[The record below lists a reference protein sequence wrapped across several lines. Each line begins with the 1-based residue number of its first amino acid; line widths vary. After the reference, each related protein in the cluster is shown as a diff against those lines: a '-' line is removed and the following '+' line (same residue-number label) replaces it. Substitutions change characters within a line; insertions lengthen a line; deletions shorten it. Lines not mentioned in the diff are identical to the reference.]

1 MILNGWTM
9 TILMMLTM
17 NYSNM
22 KDLKKIVRKV
32 LKEQYEQDRLY
43 PKEYIVKVLRSGP
56 QELKHLIKKLPS
68 IPCSNGKGQETICT
82 KIPEVVQVY
91 LQGRY

>member
-1 MILNGWTM
+1 MEGFFMYYVFIEMKLR
-9 TILMMLTM
+9 LTE
-17 NYSNM
+17 S
-22 KDLKKIVRKV
+22 KLIGLIKKV
-32 LKEQYEQDRLY
+32 LNEQYDGDRLY

-68 IPCSNGKGQETICT
+68 IPCSNGKGKETICT

-91 LQGRY
+91 LTGRYE

>member
-9 TILMMLTM
+9 MILMMLTM

-22 KDLKKIVRKV
+22 KELKKIVRKV

>member
-1 MILNGWTM
+1 MKEFQLNK
-9 TILMMLTM
+9 L
-17 NYSNM
+17 
-22 KDLKKIVRKV
+22 VRKV
-32 LKEQYEQDRLY
+32 LNEQYEQDKLY

-68 IPCSNGKGQETICT
+68 IPCTNGKGQETICT

-91 LQGRY
+91 LSGRYE

>member
-1 MILNGWTM
+1 LEGFLLPNIF
-9 TILMMLTM
+9 IE
-17 NYSNM
+17 M
-22 KDLKKIVRKV
+22 KLRESQLVKLVRKV
-32 LKEQYEQDRLY
+32 LKEQYEEDRLY

-68 IPCSNGKGQETICT
+68 IPCSNGKGEETICT

-91 LQGRY
+91 LSGRYE

>member
-9 TILMMLTM
+9 MILMMLTM